1 MTRFRIFGGR
11 HVHRRSGVP
20 PVTSP
25 GVPAARNRTVGT
37 WPTPP
42 LANDP
47 SARHRVARPV
57 SLRTTV
63 TAAVVVGG
71 ALAVTVPAVVISTQP
86 SDPAPDPSRLLQLA
100 ADDAGTPIAEPA
112 MLPAVDHAA
121 ALPPELEV
129 AGLVKA
135 AGLAARAENGQ
146 PRAAQP
152 AARCDSDVDRLGEV
166 KPWARTAAR
175 FLVCLYDERGVG
187 GVNRQVGPSDSLTVD
202 LLVAGKHTG
211 DRIASCALANRKEL
225 GIDSVMWRQRA
236 NNGDGWE
243 RMPDRG
249 GDTANHRDHVR
260 ISFERSAPDGDP
272 LARRCR

>member
-1 MTRFRIFGGR
+1 M
-11 HVHRRSGVP
+11 HRRSGVP
-20 PVTSP
+20 PITSP

-47 SARHRVARPV
+47 SARHRVAKPG
-57 SLRTTV
+57 SLRHPVTV
-63 TAAVVVGG
+63 AVVVGG
-71 ALAVTVPAVVISTQP
+71 ALAVTVPTVVISTQP
-86 SDPAPDPSRLLQLA
+86 DDPAPDPSRLLQLA
-100 ADDAGTPIAEPA
+100 ADDAGRPMAGPVV
-112 MLPAVDHAA
+112 LPAVDYAA

-135 AGLAARAENGQ
+135 AGLAARAEDGR
-146 PRAAQP
+146 PRTVRAA
-152 AARCDSDVDRLGEV
+152 AARCGADVDRLGQV

-187 GVNRQVGPSDSLTVD
+187 GVTRQVGLSDSLTVD
-202 LLVAGKHTG
+202 LKVAGKQTG
-211 DRIASCALANRKEL
+211 DRIASCALANREEL

-236 NNGDGWE
+236 NDGDGWE

-260 ISFERSAPDGDP
+260 ISFEHEAPDGDP
-272 LARRCR
+272 LARRCH

>member
-1 MTRFRIFGGR
+1 MFGGR

-20 PVTSP
+20 PVSAP
-25 GVPAARNRTVGT
+25 GVPAARTRTVGS

-42 LANDP
+42 VANDP
-47 SARHRVARPV
+47 TARHRVAQPG
-57 SLRTTV
+57 SLRHTV
-63 TAAVVVGG
+63 TVAAVVGG
-71 ALAVTVPAVVISTQP
+71 ALAVTVPAVVITMQP
-86 SDPAPDPSRLLQLA
+86 VEPDSDPSLLQLA
-100 ADDAGTPIAEPA
+100 AEDAGKAPA
-112 MLPAVDHAA
+112 QPAVLPAVEHAP
-121 ALPPELEV
+121 ALPPEAEV

-135 AGLAARAENGQ
+135 AGLAARAENGPPQ
-146 PRAAQP
+146 AVTRVAN
-152 AARCDSDVDRLGEV
+152 RCEADVERLGEV

-187 GVNRQVGPSDSLTVD
+187 GIPRQPGSADPLTVD
-202 LLVAGKHTG
+202 VLVAGKTTG

-236 NNGDGWE
+236 NDGDGWE

-260 ISFERSAPDGDP
+260 ISFERSAPNGDP